1 MRTLVEILFIL
12 FFIYTLVY
20 FFQLFF
26 GLCVSIYRFSKSPKK
41 KLYVK
46 RLFPNHILHATPVSV
61 IVPAYNEAACICNT
75 IDSLLNEDYPNLEIL
90 IVNDGSADHTE
101 ELLVNH
107 YKMERKEFSYT
118 SELATKPVR
127 RYYSKQFADKTLRF
141 ICKDNGGKSDALN
154 CGLNFCSNALC
165 IIIDADTRIQK
176 GSLRVMASHFIMD
189 SHVIVCAGSVNGN
202 NNDFQ
207 DLSISHKSL
216 VLFQKLE
223 YYRTFYLQRIV
234 FDHLNA
240 NIVVSG
246 AFAMFRSDLLKKI
259 GGYKVDTIGEDME
272 LTMRLHAFCASQ
284 KFDYRITYAP
294 EAKCITQFPF
304 TYKDFYRQRLR
315 WHIGMIQSMNS
326 HRYMLG
332 KLFYGW
338 AGIISGTYVFFY
350 EFFAPF
356 IEIIGLLTLLAANL
370 LNILDLKFTLSAM
383 LTYSIFIILIQTVH
397 AKAIDIYQIDQ
408 VNFSQHLLLLLISI
422 VEIIFFHPFNTVIK
436 LIAFFKRKRH
446 QKRWDH
452 IKRI

>member
-1 MRTLVEILFIL
+1 MRTLVEILFVL

-20 FFQLFF
+20 FCQLFF

-41 KLYVK
+41 KLYIK
-46 RLFPNHILHATPVSV
+46 RLFPNHVLHAVPVSV

-90 IVNDGSADHTE
+90 VVNDGSTDHTE
-101 ELLVNH
+101 KLLVNH
-107 YKMERKEFSYT
+107 YKMVREEFSYT
-118 SELATKPVR
+118 PELATKPVR
-127 RYYSKQFADKTLRF
+127 NCYSKQFADKTLRF

-165 IIIDADTRIQK
+165 VIIDADTRIQK
-176 GSLRVMASHFIMD
+176 GSIQVMASHFIMD
-189 SHVIVCAGSVNGN
+189 NQVIVCAGSVNGN

-207 DLSISHKSL
+207 NLSIFHKIL

-284 KFDYRITYAP
+284 KFDYHIAYAP

-315 WHIGMIQSMNS
+315 WHIGMIQSMYS

-397 AKAIDIYQIDQ
+397 AKAIDIYKIDR
-408 VNFSQHLLLLLISI
+408 VDFTQHLMLLLISI